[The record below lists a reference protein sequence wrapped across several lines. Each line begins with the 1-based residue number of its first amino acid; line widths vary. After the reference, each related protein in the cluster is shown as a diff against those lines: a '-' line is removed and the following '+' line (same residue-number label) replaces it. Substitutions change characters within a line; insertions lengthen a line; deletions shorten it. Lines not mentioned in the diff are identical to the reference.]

1 MPYIG
6 GGGVVLTGAGALG
19 AGAGAG
25 AEAGVRVRALI
36 GQLSDS
42 AGL

>member
-6 GGGVVLTGAGALG
+6 GGGVVLTGAGAL
-19 AGAGAG
+19 GAGAG